1 MARVTDFITALSAL
15 SGVDGYVLA
24 QSNGQILSHNLT
36 DAVSYLPWAKTLI
49 QRCTLLSAGLN
60 NDPFRGVSFQS
71 AGRFIHLFP
80 IRQYHLVVL
89 QPGGITNPQLFQHI
103 EALIQETVE
112 RG

>member
-1 MARVTDFITALSAL
+1 VAKVTDFITALSAL

-36 DAVSYLPWAKTLI
+36 DPVSYMPWAKTLI

-71 AGRFIHLFP
+71 DGRFIHLFP

-89 QPGGITNPQLFQHI
+89 QPGGSINQQLFQQI
-103 EALIQETVE
+103 ETLIQETVE
-112 RG
+112 SG